1 MSDLQQVIKLMRK
14 VNKLLLKRFKP
25 AGTDTLKMKKDEEIV
40 TQADMDA
47 NKLITD
53 YLLKNFPNDDIISEE
68 AGRIN
73 KPGKRTWYIDPLDG
87 TTNFAYGYRTF
98 ATCLAR
104 VDEFGEVDLGVIG
117 LPANHEIYYAKRGGV
132 AWLNNKKITVSENGN
147 HRKKNMYLFCG
158 GHSNKGQKKF
168 TEIMQKINPIR
179 MRFRSFASAG
189 IEVSAVACGR
199 ADGCVL
205 IETKPWDVLAGVL
218 LIRAAGGKATNIHG
232 DEWTINDTSLIAS
245 NGVCHKKLLELV
257 K

>member
-1 MSDLQQVIKLMRK
+1 MSDLQQVVKLMKR

-25 AGTDTLKMKKDEEIV
+25 TGTNTLKMKKDEEIV

-53 YLLKNFPNDDIISEE
+53 YLLKHFPDDDIISEE
-68 AGRIN
+68 AGKIN

-104 VDEFGEVDLGVIG
+104 VDEKGEVDLGVIG
-117 LPANHEIYYAKRGGV
+117 LPASKEIYHVKRDGV
-132 AWLNNKKITVSENGN
+132 AWLNNKKIKVSKNGK
-147 HRKKNMYLFCG
+147 HRKKNMFLFCG
-158 GHSNKGQKKF
+158 GHSDKGQKKF
-168 TEIMQKINPIR
+168 TKIMQKIDAKR
-179 MRFRSFASAG
+179 TRFRSFASAG
-189 IEVSAVACGR
+189 IEVSAVASGR

-205 IETKPWDVLAGVL
+205 VETKPWDVLAGVL

-232 DEWTINDTSLIAS
+232 DRWTINDTSLIGS
-245 NGVCHKKLLELV
+245 NGVCHKKLLDLV